1 MVKATVTDFKS
12 KFSEMISLVSKGES
26 IQILNCQDRQP
37 IAVLTAYGR
46 EKRII
51 GTYDKKAL
59 FSEIDESKITEEE
72 FLGQ

>member
-1 MVKATVTDFKS
+1 
-12 KFSEMISLVSKGES
+12 MISLVSKGES
-26 IQILNCQDRQP
+26 IQILNHQDKQP

-59 FSEIDESKITEEE
+59 FSEINEGKITEVEL
-72 FLGQ
+72 LGL